1 MTEQENEFLIEPE
14 INQNHTT
21 NRQQSNP
28 SMSLAPRIFKMGLI
42 FTASTFW
49 LYYCSTL
56 LPASKTSA
64 ESLTFPKN
72 FQQLH
77 ALAVLLQTYTEDHWW
92 SVFLLFSS
100 AYIYKQA
107 FAIPG
112 SVFLN
117 ILAGALYGS
126 VFGTIITSVYAA
138 FGASCCYLLSKQ
150 IFGVLISKYFPAKL
164 NSIKTF
170 INEQQKIGSLFSV
183 LLSLRFFPMSP
194 NWLMNMSA
202 PLVGV
207 PMPIFSL
214 SVGVGLIPYNF
225 ICAQAGNIISQI
237 TSTSDLFSWKILLTF
252 ATMAVVAGLPGFL
265 KNRQK
270 REN

>member
-1 MTEQENEFLIEPE
+1 MIETEPLIAEP
-14 INQNHTT
+14 NCSKASKPHQ
-21 NRQQSNP
+21 
-28 SMSLAPRIFKMGLI
+28 MSITVRLVKMGAI
-42 FTASTFW
+42 FACSSFW

-56 LPASKTSA
+56 LPPNKTNTQ
-64 ESLTFPKN
+64 LNFPKN

-77 ALAVLLQTYTEDHWW
+77 ELAVLLQTYSQNHWP

-126 VFGTIITSVYAA
+126 VFGTLITSLYAA
-138 FGASCCYLLSKQ
+138 FGASCCYLLSKE
-150 IFGVLISKYFPAKL
+150 IFGVLIERYFSGRVA
-164 NSIKTF
+164 NIKTF
-170 INEQQKIGSLFSV
+170 INEQQKLGSLFSV

-207 PMPIFSL
+207 PLPIFAA

-225 ICAQAGNIISQI
+225 ICAQAGSIVSQI

-252 ATMAVVAGLPGFL
+252 ATMAAVAALPGYF

-270 REN
+270 SN